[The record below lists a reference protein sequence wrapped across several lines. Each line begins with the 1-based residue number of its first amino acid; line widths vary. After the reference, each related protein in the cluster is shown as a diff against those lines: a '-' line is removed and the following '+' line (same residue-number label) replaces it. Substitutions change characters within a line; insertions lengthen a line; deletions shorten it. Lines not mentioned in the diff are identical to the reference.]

1 MRLLGWGC
9 LRDGRLASVRLD
21 SDHPAA
27 GVRGPER
34 AVGLGEDAFRPLEV
48 PPYLSEGR
56 CVDAEVTDRVAAH
69 RWPPASS
76 PFYKGVA
83 P

>member
-48 PPYLSEGR
+48 PPYVSEGR
-56 CVDAEVTDRVAAH
+56 CVDAEVKDRVEVH
-69 RWPPASS
+69 
-76 PFYKGVA
+76 
-83 P
+83 